1 MALQHL
7 FALLPPVALRRL
19 EEGGFTPDEAER
31 CAEMVD
37 GDADLRGFVDVL
49 LKGCDPVSTELT
61 VDLVW
66 LIVVEARRMSVG
78 LKRRRLLRD
87 PVELAG
93 AFLDRH
99 SAMLGAHR
107 HKIELLRNI
116 SGVSRPSG
124 PRSSPWCRSGQGQV
138 HARTTC
144 FPHV

>member
-1 MALQHL
+1 
-7 FALLPPVALRRL
+7 L
-19 EEGGFTPDEAER
+19 EEGGFTLDEAER

-61 VDLVW
+61 VDLIW
-66 LIVVEARRMSVG
+66 LIVVEARRASVG

-93 AFLDRH
+93 AFLARH

-107 HKIELLRNI
+107 HKVELLRNI
-116 SGVSRPSG
+116 SGVSRPGVLTTRRSRLMLEAESATDPVLARAADTYTH
-124 PRSSPWCRSGQGQV
+124 PRTSFRP
-138 HARTTC
+138 
-144 FPHV
+144 